1 MQHIRGC
8 RPPIGVP
15 KMLRMYCLQQWYG
28 LADEALEDALY
39 DSQAL
44 RDFVGID
51 LSRESVPDATTLLKF
66 RRLLQDNDLTR
77 ALFDEINVHLS
88 EQGLLMRAG
97 TIVDAT
103 IIAAPSSTKNEG
115 KTRDPEMHQTKKGNQ
130 WHFGMK
136 AHIGVDAESG
146 LVHTVVGKRFDG
158 LGLSCRDEPR
168 CLSGRRPKTAI
179 TASRRGPSQHGCAD
193 VEFDALTILAIG
205 DRDDDAVQRLVCRGW
220 GADVPDHDSRGDGDG
235 LLRKIDGGCV
245 ETGLHGCC
253 SGLSVAVELSHG
265 VLRSL
270 AVAGGAVG
278 GADEGRLSAPVGG
291 VVAAAGFLP
300 LLLTALRSRIGGL
313 VLLDEPAGHAA
324 DQGDGA
330 VGGGHGRSHGGDG
343 GRRGHRLSRTRRG
356 GTTRWPRPR
365 CPC

>member
-1 MQHIRGC
+1 MIEPLYPKSGRVG

-77 ALFDEINVHLS
+77 TLFDEINAHLT

-115 KTRDPEMHQTKKGNQ
+115 KTRDPDMHQTKKGNQ
-130 WHFGMK
+130 WFFGMK

-146 LVHTVVGKRFDG
+146 IVHSVVATAANVGDITQAGALLHGEEEVAFGDAGYRGVNKREEAQGPRWHVAMQPGKRRKLDLTRKWARLLEQAEQLKASVRAKVEHPFHVVKNLFHHKKVRYKG
-158 LGLSCRDEPR
+158 LAKNAAQLFS
-168 CLSGRRPKTAI
+168 LFALANLIIAKRR
-179 TASRRGPSQHGCAD
+179 
-193 VEFDALTILAIG
+193 LLAIH
-205 DRDDDAVQRLVCRGW
+205 A
-220 GADVPDHDSRGDGDG
+220 
-235 LLRKIDGGCV
+235 
-245 ETGLHGCC
+245 
-253 SGLSVAVELSHG
+253 
-265 VLRSL
+265 
-270 AVAGGAVG
+270 
-278 GADEGRLSAPVGG
+278 EGS
-291 VVAAAGFLP
+291 
-300 LLLTALRSRIGGL
+300 S
-313 VLLDEPAGHAA
+313 
-324 DQGDGA
+324 
-330 VGGGHGRSHGGDG
+330 
-343 GRRGHRLSRTRRG
+343 
-356 GTTRWPRPR
+356 
-365 CPC
+365 